1 LKRQSDFLIKRGKK
15 LKYLVI
21 IQARCGSSRLPGK
34 VLKEIYGKTA
44 LERMIERVQKCKL
57 IDEIIIATTINK
69 EDITIVKLV
78 SSLNLRVFIGSSD
91 DVLDRYYQAARLIRP
106 QFVIRLT
113 SDCPLFDYEILDD
126 AIKTFENNK
135 CDYLGMISETFPDGL
150 DLEIMKYESLETA
163 WKQADLTS
171 EREHVTLFIKNHPEL
186 FNIFD
191 YKCPLGNLKH
201 MRWTLDENEDLI
213 FIQAVYNY
221 FINLR
226 KDYFSMKDI
235 IEYLNKNPEISNINN
250 KFIRNEGLLKS
261 LRNDKKIL

>member
-1 LKRQSDFLIKRGKK
+1 

-34 VLKEIYGKTA
+34 VLKDIYGKTA
-44 LERMIERVQKCKL
+44 LERMIERVKKSQS

-69 EDITIVKLV
+69 EDIEIVKFV
-78 SSLNLRVFIGSSD
+78 SLLGLRVFVGSSD
-91 DVLDRYYQAARLIRP
+91 DVLDRYYQAARLIKP

-126 AIKTFENNK
+126 AIKIFEDKN

-150 DLEIMKYESLETA
+150 DLEIMKYEALETA
-163 WKQADLTS
+163 WKQADLIS
-171 EREHVTLFIKNHPEL
+171 EREHVTLYIKNHPEL

-191 YKCPLGNLKH
+191 YKCSLGNLKH
-201 MRWTLDENEDLI
+201 MRWTLDENEDLL
-213 FIQAVYNY
+213 FIQAIYNY
-221 FINLR
+221 FINLG
-226 KDYFSMKDI
+226 KKYFSMNEI
-235 IEYLNKNPEISNINN
+235 LEFLNKNPKITNINN

-261 LRNDKKIL
+261 LKNDKKIV